1 MNGTGGNSGELSDDQ
16 RKQRLVRIER
26 EGDDLVLWHRWG
38 RLPSSPPEIGLL
50 FLFWTEWAAVCLFVI
65 RHVMNQAVRNLVLFA
80 VPFVAAWAI
89 TFCFVV
95 AWRLMFRFLRGILF
109 GCSEFRIGP
118 DGLTLT
124 RIMSFLRW
132 KRHVPL
138 AEIMG
143 IAEYRAQV
151 ANDEGRG
158 SHTETGLMIV
168 TTGKPVR
175 FAQGVDPDE
184 ISRLI
189 DLLESHLDLD
199 NLGVSSD
206 RSPAKAFSTPAPV
219 PERADPFLWDREL
232 DS

>member
-1 MNGTGGNSGELSDDQ
+1 MGSQWFEELAVDQ
-16 RKQRLVRIER
+16 HKPRLVRTER

-50 FLFWTEWAAVCLFVI
+50 FLFWTEWAAACLFVI
-65 RHVMNQAVRNLVLFA
+65 RHVTDLAIRNLVLFA
-80 VPFVAAWAI
+80 VPVVAAWAI
-89 TFCFVV
+89 TFCFVG
-95 AWRLMFRFLRGILF
+95 AWRLMFRFLRGIFF

-124 RIMSFLRW
+124 RMILFLRW
-132 KRHVPL
+132 KRRVPL
-138 AEIMG
+138 AEITG
-143 IAEYRAQV
+143 IAEYRVQV

-158 SHTETGLMIV
+158 SHIETGLMIV

-175 FAQGVDPDE
+175 FAQGVDTAE
-184 ISRLI
+184 ISFLI

-199 NLGVSSD
+199 NLGESSN
-206 RSPAKAFSTPAPV
+206 RSHAKASSRPAPV
-219 PERADPFLWDREL
+219 PERGDPTLWDREL